1 MPRDEF
7 NSVNITNDRQVNGT
21 EFGNFSRSE
30 YTITSENS
38 IHTSETNN
46 VNRSELNEI
55 TQGDSRDNDDIDKQ
69 LTQRERDLI
78 EEAANG
84 NSGSSAA
91 SSGGSSSSSASSSS
105 SSSAS
110 SGGGATASSASAS
123 GATGA
128 AASAG
133 SAAAAS
139 GAVAASSIVAVSA
152 FVITIAAPIV
162 LSNARIKEETAVV
175 QPSENEVYYS
185 LDLVEPF
192 EDENYIVTVTN
203 ETYDQYQP
211 LVEGINTGT
220 FAELTVD
227 RDYELMVIEG
237 TESEI
242 SRILYRQTFRT
253 FKEEEPGPTLVSEVR
268 GATLSNNADF
278 INNTFDVTL
287 DYVDDYDKFSN
298 FAVTL
303 TRANQVQPQGLHQMN
318 ADETPSDGSGDS
330 KTFSLEKTTAT
341 QTIQAGSDF
350 LLNAGSFTYSFS
362 YESTD
367 NPGQALTITTPTSA
381 ISFVDNVHQSVVNSA
396 TLLEE
401 ADFREAIVTVNL
413 DFVDDYNKF
422 SNFTLT
428 LQEISPEPD
437 WQPDAMVY
445 ALQKVNGNQ
454 TVEVNSGE
462 NETSLEDRSFNY
474 MITYMSTDES
484 IEQVANSGQIT
495 FTDPTFVSE
504 FYGATINSQVD
515 MTNKVFYVELN
526 YQDDYYMFCNI
537 ELSLSYLDEK
547 NETVEYSFSLDDVT
561 DPQPVSFDE
570 MEERTYNYEFTYH
583 RYDENQDDPA
593 HVISSGTVTF
603 DDPTW
608 VPSTAN
614 FYGVNFI
621 SADYS
626 QRTVTAQLDYLDPD
640 GFLGEDMELI
650 LFDHSKNV
658 TKKFNTTNGTLEKTT
673 EPQVLSLEVEG
684 DQTFEGGIDV
694 SSTGGFDYS
703 LSYVDNNEDK
713 YIYNYDLTV
722 EDENGLVNGL
732 DFKFDTKPTDST
744 QAYANSQDET
754 FRIYSAYNNY
764 FGNLEWSG
772 FQLDICAQDFDS
784 ITSGGND
791 QPTQSDT
798 PIGRYSLNTST
809 GGWRN
814 VFYINDSQLDQL
826 DLLSGDYDYYYYRIT
841 YFANVDD
848 AMTGDEA
855 RSTFVSS
862 TITFVDEL
870 TPSVNGVN
878 VGSLVD
884 VSDFYYFPIQIL
896 FDNPNASF
904 RDVQVTAKVENSEEI
919 DVTCA
924 SYSGSFEKDMDWQV
938 GSINHNDLEE
948 LGIDENNP
956 TGEVIIS
963 VYDSDDIVGESDPL
977 FTDTVEFTLQG
988 DDDLPIVYGARFD
1001 GNMLTQNQND
1011 QYQIGLQHLIFTG
1024 YFDES
1029 EAYSPRF
1036 YFTIHSGTGSYVN
1049 NEQVTR
1055 LEFIPTDMSA
1065 SINIVFGALDDSYFN
1080 ENNEIEMTIKIKWFD
1095 ENNDI
1100 HETQLCSHQTF
1111 YKQA

>member
-7 NSVNITNDRQVNGT
+7 NTVNISNDRQVFGN
-21 EFGNFSRSE
+21 EFGNFSRNE
-30 YTITSENS
+30 YTVPSENVT
-38 IHTSETNN
+38 HTSETNT
-46 VNRSELNEI
+46 VNNSELNDI
-55 TQGDSRDNDDIDKQ
+55 SQGDSRKKDDIDKQ

-78 EEAANG
+78 EDATNG
-84 NSGSSAA
+84 DAGSSVA
-91 SSGGSSSSSASSSS
+91 SSGGSSASSSS
-105 SSSAS
+105 SSASAS
-110 SGGGATASSASAS
+110 SSGASSSASAG

-162 LSNARIKEETAVV
+162 LSNAKIKEDTAVI

-192 EDENYIVTVTN
+192 EDESYIVTVTN
-203 ETYDQYQP
+203 ETYDQSQP
-211 LVEGINTGT
+211 LIEGTNIGT
-220 FAELTVD
+220 FEELTVN

-237 TESEI
+237 SETEI
-242 SRILYRQTFRT
+242 SRILYRKTFRT
-253 FKEEEPGPTLVSEVR
+253 FSTEPTLFSEVR
-268 GATLSNNADF
+268 GATLSTNADF
-278 INNTFDVTL
+278 IHNTFDVTL

-318 ADETPSDGSGDS
+318 ADETTSDGNGDS
-330 KTFSLEKTTAT
+330 KTFALEKTTQT
-341 QTIQAGSDF
+341 QTIEAGNDF
-350 LLNAGSFTYSFS
+350 LLANGAFTYSFS
-362 YESTD
+362 YESSD
-367 NPGQALTITTPTSA
+367 NPGQAFIIETPTA
-381 ISFVDNVHQSVVNSA
+381 PISFVDNVHQSVVNSA

-484 IEQVANSGQIT
+484 VEQVASSGEIT

-515 MTNKVFYVELN
+515 MTNKEFTIQLDF
-526 YQDDYYMFCNI
+526 QDDYYMFCNI

-561 DPQPVSFDE
+561 DPQSVSFDE
-570 MEERTYNYEFTYH
+570 MEERTYNYQFTYH
-583 RYDENQDDPA
+583 RYDENQDDPP

-603 DDPTW
+603 DDPNW

-621 SADYS
+621 SANYAE
-626 QRTVTAQLDYLDPD
+626 RTVTAQLDYLDPD
-640 GFLGEDMELI
+640 GFLGADMELI

-732 DFKFDTKPTDST
+732 DFKFDTKSTDST
-744 QAYANSQDET
+744 MAYANSQDQT
-754 FRIYSAYNNY
+754 FRIYCAYNNY
-764 FGNLEWSG
+764 FSNLEWSG
-772 FQLDICAQDFDS
+772 FQLDICPEDFDS

-814 VFYINDSQLDQL
+814 IFYINDSQLDQI

-855 RSTFVSS
+855 RSTFVSR

-870 TPSVNGVN
+870 KPAVNGVN
-878 VGSLVD
+878 VGNLVE
-884 VSDFYYFPIQIL
+884 VTSDFYYFPIQIL
-896 FDNPNASF
+896 FDNPNGSF
-904 RDVQVTAKVENSEEI
+904 RDIQVTVSDGGDGETYVNAA
-919 DVTCA
+919 TF
-924 SYSGSFEKDMDWQV
+924 SGAFEKDMDWQV
-938 GSINHNDLEE
+938 GSISSGALED
-948 LGIDENNP
+948 LGIDADSP
-956 TGEVIIS
+956 TKELTVC
-963 VYDSDDIVGESDPL
+963 VYDSDDVVGESDPL
-977 FTDTVEFTLQG
+977 FTDTVEFALQG
-988 DDDLPIVYGARFD
+988 DDDLPLVYGARFD
-1001 GNMLTQNQND
+1001 GNMLTLNQND
-1011 QYQIGLQHLIFTG
+1011 QYQIGLEHLIFTG

-1029 EAYSPRF
+1029 ESYSPRF

-1065 SINIVFGALDDSYFN
+1065 SINIVFGALADSYFN
-1080 ENNEIEMTIKIKWFD
+1080 ENNEIEMSIKIKWTD

-1100 HETQLCSHQTF
+1100 HETQLCSHQIF